1 MVRDSK
7 KKEEKPK
14 ESQFKKFLIKRAPI
28 YLATIAIV
36 IIFIVPELTKG
47 DLQSS
52 FPQTLTEEEKLVVGT
67 LMAYNGPNEEGYSL
81 VEAISNEISEEY
93 PNEKIYEDKKTKV
106 NVVVSN
112 VENEK
117 YQIILDFESH
127 KKDFHYNWNIDMQTG
142 DVKGN
147 DEESKYIV
155 DLVDFY
161 D

>member
-1 MVRDSK
+1 MVKDSK

-52 FPQTLTEEEKLVVGT
+52 FPQTLTEEEKSVVDT
-67 LMAYNGPNEEGYSL
+67 LMAYNGPDKEGYS
-81 VEAISNEISEEY
+81 VIDAISNEISEEY
-93 PNEKIYEDKKTKV
+93 PNEQIYDHRKTKV

-112 VENEK
+112 VENEM
-117 YQIILDFESH
+117 YQVVFDFESH
-127 KKDFHYNWNIDMQTG
+127 KNGFHYNWNIDMNTG

-147 DEESKYIV
+147 DEESKYIIH
-155 DLVDFY
+155 LVDFY